1 MLIIRVGGGK
11 RVDVMVHQSNNRIV
25 GTLTRAQIPELQREE
40 VREAAPEQR
49 SQRYTEQKDDLTDPA
64 QRAAASQDTR
74 QNTEA
79 RRQPIRK
86 EKLPGR
92 NDPCPCGSG
101 KKFKNCHGRG
111 LV

>member
-1 MLIIRVGGGK
+1 
-11 RVDVMVHQSNNRIV
+11 MVNQMNNRIV
-25 GTLTRAQIPELQREE
+25 GTLMRAQIPEIQREE

-86 EKLPGR
+86 EKAARTQRPLSLRQRQEVQELPRPGTR
-92 NDPCPCGSG
+92 
-101 KKFKNCHGRG
+101 
-111 LV
+111 VT